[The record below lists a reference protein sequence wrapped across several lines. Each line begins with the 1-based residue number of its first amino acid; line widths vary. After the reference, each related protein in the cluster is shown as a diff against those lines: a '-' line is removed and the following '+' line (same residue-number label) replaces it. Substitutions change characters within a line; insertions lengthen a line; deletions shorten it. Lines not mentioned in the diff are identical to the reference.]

1 MKIIKILCILP
12 LCLWLMIGFA
22 QQKEELTISGTVVNE
37 NGEPVANVSI
47 YLKDKTNIGTS
58 SDEKWQFSIKADYG
72 DKIAF
77 TFVGYE
83 PVEYLVVESQIDLQI
98 ELNELS
104 SEIDEVVVVGLGAQQ
119 RKIGSVGAITTVYVK
134 ELQSPAPSISNLLGG
149 RAAGVISMQASG
161 EPGQNIADFWVRSE
175 EHTSELQSR
184 FDLV

>member
-47 YLKDKTNIGTS
+47 YLKDKANIGTS
-58 SDEKWQFSIKADYG
+58 SDEKGKFSIKADYG

-83 PVEYLVVESQIDLQI
+83 PVEYLVVESQI
-98 ELNELS
+98 
-104 SEIDEVVVVGLGAQQ
+104 
-119 RKIGSVGAITTVYVK
+119 
-134 ELQSPAPSISNLLGG
+134 G
-149 RAAGVISMQASG
+149 RASCRERRA
-161 EPGQNIADFWVRSE
+161 
-175 EHTSELQSR
+175 L
-184 FDLV
+184 